1 MNKDQVEGSLKNVA
15 GKAQQKIG
23 EIVGSDKQKIKGVQK
38 QVEGTIQKSVG
49 DAKEVIKDAR
59 DDS

>member
-1 MNKDQVEGSLKNVA
+1 MLQAKRSK
-15 GKAQQKIG
+15 KIG

-49 DAKEVIKDAR
+49 NAKEVIKDAG
-59 DDS
+59 DNN

>member
-1 MNKDQVEGSLKNVA
+1 MNKDQVEGSLKNAA

-49 DAKEVIKDAR
+49 NAKEAFKDAG
-59 DDS
+59 DNK